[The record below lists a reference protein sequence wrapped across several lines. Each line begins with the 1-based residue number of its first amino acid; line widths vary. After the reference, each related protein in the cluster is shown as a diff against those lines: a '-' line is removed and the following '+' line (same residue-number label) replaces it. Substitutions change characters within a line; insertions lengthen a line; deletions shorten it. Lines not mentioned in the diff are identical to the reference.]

1 MSASSTRQW
10 SINASFAGMFKKSQ
24 EEQQQEEVETI
35 KDQQPNVEAA
45 PPVTVPSTVSWLA
58 SLGKK
63 PAAAAAVEEEEAES
77 VMTGDEA
84 KAPKKKYRFLLPS
97 MDRRKIPKARPFY
110 RRGTDEEIRR
120 EWLSTRKA
128 LTEGWKRKRR
138 DALRRVKRWQQSTG
152 QFRAAEQLY
161 FDEQQH

>member
-35 KDQQPNVEAA
+35 KYQQPNVEAA
-45 PPVTVPSTVSWLA
+45 PP
-58 SLGKK
+58 K

-84 KAPKKKYRFLLPS
+84 KTPKRKYRFLLPS